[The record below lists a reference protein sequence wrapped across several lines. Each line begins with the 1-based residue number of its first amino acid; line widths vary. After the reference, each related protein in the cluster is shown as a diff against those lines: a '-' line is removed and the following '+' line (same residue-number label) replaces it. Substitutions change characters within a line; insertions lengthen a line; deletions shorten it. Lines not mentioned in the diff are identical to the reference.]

1 MLCDTEEQP
10 FNLEV
15 EVFTS
20 DRLVPETGTLM
31 ELPMAMANLDI
42 PNIVQFICKIIPYI
56 NAFIN
61 DLKC

>member
-1 MLCDTEEQP
+1 MLCVTAEQP

-42 PNIVQFICKIIPYI
+42 PNIVQLYVKLYPI
-56 NAFIN
+56 
-61 DLKC
+61 